1 MDWFVLKLQLCLVCK
16 VHVLPY
22 TSCELHIFLCNAD
35 KFDNEYDD
43 HCNFRENFLLP
54 VTAERAASS
63 VTAAVMTIENAVCM
77 CLLSLVMDAVFLGS
91 LEDCERS
98 EINWSVSFRLV
109 GFCITLVK

>member
-43 HCNFRENFLLP
+43 HCKFRENFLLP

-63 VTAAVMTIENAVCM
+63 VTAAVMLQYDNRKC
-77 CLLSLVMDAVFLGS
+77 CLYVPPVFGHG
-91 LEDCERS
+91 C
-98 EINWSVSFRLV
+98 
-109 GFCITLVK
+109 CISR